1 MEFIFPSV
9 IIGLVILAI
18 VLLFVL
24 LSKVKQNESSIIN
37 SKLLDY
43 EKKLDS
49 YEKNLKDEFE
59 RNRKENSD
67 SNRESRKESNET
79 IVKFQD
85 SINLKIDTLTK
96 NTQDTITKQ
105 QESATSNF
113 TKFSESMTNQI
124 STMSKNTQSSLDSQK
139 ESVQN
144 SLKASQETLV
154 SFQNSLQ
161 NKIDDLTKNTQDTL
175 TSNLTKFMSTLSE
188 RLDSLSKVTQ
198 ENLTKQQ
205 ETVQNSLKNIQDSNE
220 KKLEQMRA
228 TVDEKLQ
235 TTLEKRLTN
244 SFELVTKQLEAVQK
258 GLGEMQNLANDVG
271 GLKRALTN
279 VKTAGG
285 MGEVQLETILNDFLS
300 VEQFEKNAHPNPS
313 NSRKVVEFAV
323 KIPSKT
329 SERDF
334 IYLPIDSKYPATV
347 WDNLTL
353 AYEQGDKEQI
363 EILRKQLETEIKKFA
378 KDIKE
383 KYIEVPYTTDFGIL
397 FVPYES
403 LYAELN
409 RIPGLVQ
416 KLQNELKITVSG
428 PSTLAALLNSLQMGF
443 RTLAIQKETSKV
455 WDLLGAVKTEFG
467 KFGTVLQ
474 KTKEKL
480 QSATSEIEKA
490 ETRSRQIEKKLTK
503 VEALPESDSANKI
516 LEIDSEEVE

>member
-1 MEFIFPSV
+1 MEFIFPTI
-9 IIGLVILAI
+9 IIGLVIITI
-18 VLLFVL
+18 VLLIIL
-24 LSKVKQNESSIIN
+24 LLKVKQNESSIIN

-43 EKKLDS
+43 EKKLDN

-59 RNRKENSD
+59 RNRKENSE

-85 SINLKIDTLTK
+85 SINSKFDTLTK
-96 NTQDTITKQ
+96 NTQ
-105 QESATSNF
+105 EA
-113 TKFSESMTNQI
+113 M
-124 STMSKNTQSSLDSQK
+124 
-139 ESVQN
+139 
-144 SLKASQETLV
+144 
-154 SFQNSLQ
+154 
-161 NKIDDLTKNTQDTL
+161 

-198 ENLTKQQ
+198 DNLTKQQ

-313 NSRKVVEFAV
+313 NPRKVVEFAV
-323 KIPSKT
+323 KIPSKNT
-329 SERDF
+329 EREF
-334 IYLPIDSKYPATV
+334 IYLPLDSKYPATV

-353 AYEQGDKEQI
+353 AYEQGEKEQI
-363 EILRKQLETEIKKFA
+363 EVLRKQLETEIKKFA

-383 KYIEVPYTTDFGIL
+383 KYVEVPYTTDFGIL

-416 KLQNELKITVSG
+416 KLQNELKVTVAG
-428 PSTLAALLNSLQMGF
+428 PSTLTALLNSLQMGF

-490 ETRSRQIEKKLTK
+490 ETRSRQIERKLTK
-503 VEALPESDSANKI
+503 VEALPESDTANKI
-516 LEIDSEEVE
+516 LEIDSDEAE

>member
-1 MEFIFPSV
+1 MEFIFPSI
-9 IIGLVILAI
+9 IIGLVIITI
-18 VLLFVL
+18 VLLIIL
-24 LSKVKQNESSIIN
+24 LLKVKQNESSIIN

-43 EKKLDS
+43 EKKLDN

-59 RNRKENSD
+59 RNRKENSE
-67 SNRESRKESNET
+67 SNRASRKESNET

-85 SINLKIDTLTK
+85 SINSKFDTLTK
-96 NTQDTITKQ
+96 NTQ
-105 QESATSNF
+105 EA
-113 TKFSESMTNQI
+113 M
-124 STMSKNTQSSLDSQK
+124 
-139 ESVQN
+139 
-144 SLKASQETLV
+144 
-154 SFQNSLQ
+154 
-161 NKIDDLTKNTQDTL
+161 

-198 ENLTKQQ
+198 DNLTKQQ

-313 NSRKVVEFAV
+313 NPRKVVEFAV
-323 KIPSKT
+323 KIPSKNT
-329 SERDF
+329 EREF
-334 IYLPIDSKYPATV
+334 IYLPLDSKYPATV

-353 AYEQGDKEQI
+353 AYEQGEKEQI
-363 EILRKQLETEIKKFA
+363 EVLRKQLETEIKKFA

-416 KLQNELKITVSG
+416 KLQNELKVTVAG
-428 PSTLAALLNSLQMGF
+428 PSTLTALLNSLQMGF

-490 ETRSRQIEKKLTK
+490 ETRSRQIERKLTK
-503 VEALPESDSANKI
+503 VEALPESDTANKI
-516 LEIDSEEVE
+516 LEIDSDEAE

>member
-1 MEFIFPSV
+1 MEFIFPSI
-9 IIGLVILAI
+9 IIGLVIITI
-18 VLLFVL
+18 VLLIIL
-24 LSKVKQNESSIIN
+24 LLKVKQNESSIIN

-43 EKKLDS
+43 EKKLDN

-59 RNRKENSD
+59 RNRKENSE
-67 SNRESRKESNET
+67 SNSESRKESNET

-85 SINLKIDTLTK
+85 SINSKFDTLTK
-96 NTQDTITKQ
+96 NTQ
-105 QESATSNF
+105 EA
-113 TKFSESMTNQI
+113 M
-124 STMSKNTQSSLDSQK
+124 
-139 ESVQN
+139 
-144 SLKASQETLV
+144 
-154 SFQNSLQ
+154 
-161 NKIDDLTKNTQDTL
+161 

-198 ENLTKQQ
+198 DNLTKQQ

-313 NSRKVVEFAV
+313 NPRKVVEFAV
-323 KIPSKT
+323 KIPSKNT
-329 SERDF
+329 EREF
-334 IYLPIDSKYPATV
+334 IYLPLDSKYPATV

-353 AYEQGDKEQI
+353 AYEQGEKEQI
-363 EILRKQLETEIKKFA
+363 EVLRKQLETEIKKFA

-416 KLQNELKITVSG
+416 KLQNELKVTVAG
-428 PSTLAALLNSLQMGF
+428 PSTLTALLNSLQMGF

-490 ETRSRQIEKKLTK
+490 ETRSRQIERKLTK
-503 VEALPESDSANKI
+503 VEALPESDTANKI
-516 LEIDSEEVE
+516 LEIDSDEAE

>member
-1 MEFIFPSV
+1 MEFIFPSI
-9 IIGLVILAI
+9 IIGLVIITI
-18 VLLFVL
+18 VLLIIL
-24 LSKVKQNESSIIN
+24 LLKVKQNESSIIN

-43 EKKLDS
+43 EKKLDN

-59 RNRKENSD
+59 RNRKENSE

-85 SINLKIDTLTK
+85 SINSKFDTLTK
-96 NTQDTITKQ
+96 NTQ
-105 QESATSNF
+105 EA
-113 TKFSESMTNQI
+113 M
-124 STMSKNTQSSLDSQK
+124 
-139 ESVQN
+139 
-144 SLKASQETLV
+144 
-154 SFQNSLQ
+154 
-161 NKIDDLTKNTQDTL
+161 

-198 ENLTKQQ
+198 DNLTKQQ

-235 TTLEKRLTN
+235 TTLEKRLKN

-313 NSRKVVEFAV
+313 NPRKVVEFAV
-323 KIPSKT
+323 KIPSKNT
-329 SERDF
+329 EREF
-334 IYLPIDSKYPATV
+334 IYLPLDSKYPATV

-353 AYEQGDKEQI
+353 AYEQGEKEQI
-363 EILRKQLETEIKKFA
+363 EVLRKQLETEIKKFA

-416 KLQNELKITVSG
+416 KLQNELKVTVAG
-428 PSTLAALLNSLQMGF
+428 PSTLTALLNSLQMGF

-490 ETRSRQIEKKLTK
+490 ETRSRQIERKLTK
-503 VEALPESDSANKI
+503 VEALPESDTANKI
-516 LEIDSEEVE
+516 LEIDSDEAE

>member
-1 MEFIFPSV
+1 MEFIFPSI
-9 IIGLVILAI
+9 IIGLVIITI
-18 VLLFVL
+18 VLLIIL
-24 LSKVKQNESSIIN
+24 LLKVKQNESSIIN

-43 EKKLDS
+43 EKKLDN

-59 RNRKENSD
+59 RNRKENSE

-85 SINLKIDTLTK
+85 SINSKFDTLTK
-96 NTQDTITKQ
+96 NTQ
-105 QESATSNF
+105 EA
-113 TKFSESMTNQI
+113 M
-124 STMSKNTQSSLDSQK
+124 
-139 ESVQN
+139 
-144 SLKASQETLV
+144 
-154 SFQNSLQ
+154 
-161 NKIDDLTKNTQDTL
+161 

-198 ENLTKQQ
+198 DNLSKQQ

-313 NSRKVVEFAV
+313 NPRKVVEFAV
-323 KIPSKT
+323 KIPSKNT
-329 SERDF
+329 EREF
-334 IYLPIDSKYPATV
+334 IYLPLDSKYPATV

-353 AYEQGDKEQI
+353 AYEQGEKEQI
-363 EILRKQLETEIKKFA
+363 EVLRKQLETEIKKFA

-416 KLQNELKITVSG
+416 KLQNELKVTVTG
-428 PSTLAALLNSLQMGF
+428 PSTLTALLNSLQMGF

-490 ETRSRQIEKKLTK
+490 ETRSRQIERKLTK
-503 VEALPESDSANKI
+503 VEALSESDTANKI
-516 LEIDSEEVE
+516 LEIDSDEAE

>member
-1 MEFIFPSV
+1 MEFIFPSI
-9 IIGLVILAI
+9 IIGLVIITI
-18 VLLFVL
+18 VLLIIL
-24 LSKVKQNESSIIN
+24 LLKVKQNESSIIN

-43 EKKLDS
+43 EKKLDN

-59 RNRKENSD
+59 RNRKENSE

-85 SINLKIDTLTK
+85 SINSKFDTLTK
-96 NTQDTITKQ
+96 NTQ
-105 QESATSNF
+105 EA
-113 TKFSESMTNQI
+113 M
-124 STMSKNTQSSLDSQK
+124 
-139 ESVQN
+139 
-144 SLKASQETLV
+144 
-154 SFQNSLQ
+154 
-161 NKIDDLTKNTQDTL
+161 

-198 ENLTKQQ
+198 DNLTKQQ

-313 NSRKVVEFAV
+313 NPRKVVEFAV
-323 KIPSKT
+323 KIPSKNT
-329 SERDF
+329 EREF
-334 IYLPIDSKYPATV
+334 IYLPLDSKYPATV

-353 AYEQGDKEQI
+353 AYEQGEKEQI
-363 EILRKQLETEIKKFA
+363 EVLRKQLETEIKKFA

-409 RIPGLVQ
+409 RMPGLVQ
-416 KLQNELKITVSG
+416 KLQNELKVTVAG
-428 PSTLAALLNSLQMGF
+428 PSTLTALLNSLQMGF

-490 ETRSRQIEKKLTK
+490 ETRSRQIERKLTK
-503 VEALPESDSANKI
+503 VEALPESDTANKI
-516 LEIDSEEVE
+516 LEIDSDEAE

>member
-1 MEFIFPSV
+1 MEFIFPSI
-9 IIGLVILAI
+9 IIGLVIITI
-18 VLLFVL
+18 VLLIIL
-24 LSKVKQNESSIIN
+24 LLKVKQNESSIIN

-43 EKKLDS
+43 EKKLDN

-59 RNRKENSD
+59 RNRKENSE

-85 SINLKIDTLTK
+85 SINSKFDTLTK
-96 NTQDTITKQ
+96 NTQ
-105 QESATSNF
+105 EA
-113 TKFSESMTNQI
+113 M
-124 STMSKNTQSSLDSQK
+124 
-139 ESVQN
+139 
-144 SLKASQETLV
+144 
-154 SFQNSLQ
+154 
-161 NKIDDLTKNTQDTL
+161 

-198 ENLTKQQ
+198 DNLTKQQ

-313 NSRKVVEFAV
+313 NPRKVVEFAV
-323 KIPSKT
+323 KIPSKNT
-329 SERDF
+329 EREF
-334 IYLPIDSKYPATV
+334 IYLPLDSKYPATV

-353 AYEQGDKEQI
+353 AYEQGEKEQI
-363 EILRKQLETEIKKFA
+363 EVLRKQLETEIKKFA

-416 KLQNELKITVSG
+416 KLQNELKVTVAS
-428 PSTLAALLNSLQMGF
+428 PSTLTALLNSLQMGF

-490 ETRSRQIEKKLTK
+490 ETRSRQIERKLTK
-503 VEALPESDSANKI
+503 VEALPESDTANRI
-516 LEIDSEEVE
+516 LETDSDDVE

>member
-1 MEFIFPSV
+1 MEFLFPSI
-9 IIGLVILAI
+9 IIGLITIVI
-18 VLLFVL
+18 VLLIIL
-24 LSKVKQNESSIIN
+24 LLKVKQNESSIIN
-37 SKLLDY
+37 SKLLEY
-43 EKKLDS
+43 EKKLDN
-49 YEKNLKDEFE
+49 YDKNLKDEFE
-59 RNRKENSD
+59 RNRKENSE

-85 SINLKIDTLTK
+85 SINSKFDTLTK
-96 NTQDTITKQ
+96 NTQ
-105 QESATSNF
+105 EA
-113 TKFSESMTNQI
+113 M
-124 STMSKNTQSSLDSQK
+124 
-139 ESVQN
+139 
-144 SLKASQETLV
+144 
-154 SFQNSLQ
+154 
-161 NKIDDLTKNTQDTL
+161 

-198 ENLTKQQ
+198 ENLTEQQ

-235 TTLEKRLTN
+235 STLEKRLTS

-258 GLGEMQNLANDVG
+258 GLGEMQNLASDVG
-271 GLKRALTN
+271 GLKRALSN

-285 MGEVQLETILNDFLS
+285 MGEVQLETILSDFLS

-313 NSRKVVEFAV
+313 NPRKVVEFAV
-323 KIPSKT
+323 KIPSKNT
-329 SERDF
+329 EKEY

-347 WDNLTL
+347 WDNLTM
-353 AYEQGDKEQI
+353 AYEQGDKDQI
-363 EILRKQLETEIKKFA
+363 DALRKQLETEIKKFA

-416 KLQNELKITVSG
+416 KLQNELKVTIAG
-428 PSTLAALLNSLQMGF
+428 PSTLTALLNSLQMGF

-490 ETRSRQIEKKLTK
+490 ETRSRQIERKLTK
-503 VEALPESDSANKI
+503 IDALPDADASKKM
-516 LEIDSEEVE
+516 LEIEADDSE

>member
-1 MEFIFPSV
+1 MEFIFPSI
-9 IIGLVILAI
+9 IIGLVIITI
-18 VLLFVL
+18 VLLIIL
-24 LSKVKQNESSIIN
+24 LLKVKQNESNIIN

-43 EKKLDS
+43 EKKLDN

-59 RNRKENSD
+59 RNRKENSE

-85 SINLKIDTLTK
+85 SINSKFDTLTK
-96 NTQDTITKQ
+96 NTQ
-105 QESATSNF
+105 EA
-113 TKFSESMTNQI
+113 M
-124 STMSKNTQSSLDSQK
+124 
-139 ESVQN
+139 
-144 SLKASQETLV
+144 
-154 SFQNSLQ
+154 
-161 NKIDDLTKNTQDTL
+161 

-198 ENLTKQQ
+198 DNLTKQQ

-313 NSRKVVEFAV
+313 NPRKVVEFAV
-323 KIPSKT
+323 KIPSKNT
-329 SERDF
+329 EREF
-334 IYLPIDSKYPATV
+334 IYLPLDSKYPATV

-353 AYEQGDKEQI
+353 AYEQGEKEQI
-363 EILRKQLETEIKKFA
+363 EVLRKQLETEIKKFA

-416 KLQNELKITVSG
+416 KLQNELKVTVAG
-428 PSTLAALLNSLQMGF
+428 PSTLTALLNSLQMGF

-490 ETRSRQIEKKLTK
+490 ETRSRQIERKLTK
-503 VEALPESDSANKI
+503 VEALPESDTANKI
-516 LEIDSEEVE
+516 LEIDSDEAE

>member
-1 MEFIFPSV
+1 MEFIFPSI
-9 IIGLVILAI
+9 IIGLVIITI
-18 VLLFVL
+18 VLLIIL
-24 LSKVKQNESSIIN
+24 LLKVKQNESSIIN

-43 EKKLDS
+43 EKKLDN

-59 RNRKENSD
+59 RNRKENSE

-85 SINLKIDTLTK
+85 SINSKFDTLTK
-96 NTQDTITKQ
+96 NTQ
-105 QESATSNF
+105 EA
-113 TKFSESMTNQI
+113 M
-124 STMSKNTQSSLDSQK
+124 
-139 ESVQN
+139 
-144 SLKASQETLV
+144 
-154 SFQNSLQ
+154 
-161 NKIDDLTKNTQDTL
+161 

-198 ENLTKQQ
+198 DNLTKQQ

-313 NSRKVVEFAV
+313 NPRKVVEFAV
-323 KIPSKT
+323 KIPSKNT
-329 SERDF
+329 EREF
-334 IYLPIDSKYPATV
+334 IYLPLDSKYPATV
-347 WDNLTL
+347 WDNLTQ
-353 AYEQGDKEQI
+353 AYEQGEKEQI
-363 EILRKQLETEIKKFA
+363 EVLRKQLETEIKKFA

-416 KLQNELKITVSG
+416 KLQNELKVTVAG
-428 PSTLAALLNSLQMGF
+428 PSTLTALLNSLQMGF

-490 ETRSRQIEKKLTK
+490 ETRSRQIERKLTK
-503 VEALPESDSANKI
+503 VEALPESDTANKI
-516 LEIDSEEVE
+516 LEIDSDEAE

>member
-1 MEFIFPSV
+1 MEFIFPLI
-9 IIGLVILAI
+9 IIGLVIITI
-18 VLLFVL
+18 VLLIIL
-24 LSKVKQNESSIIN
+24 LLKVKQNESSIIN

-43 EKKLDS
+43 EKKLDN

-59 RNRKENSD
+59 RNRKENSE

-85 SINLKIDTLTK
+85 SINSKFDTLTK
-96 NTQDTITKQ
+96 NTQ
-105 QESATSNF
+105 EA
-113 TKFSESMTNQI
+113 M
-124 STMSKNTQSSLDSQK
+124 
-139 ESVQN
+139 
-144 SLKASQETLV
+144 
-154 SFQNSLQ
+154 
-161 NKIDDLTKNTQDTL
+161 

-198 ENLTKQQ
+198 DNLTKQQ

-313 NSRKVVEFAV
+313 NPRKVVEFAV
-323 KIPSKT
+323 KIPSKNT
-329 SERDF
+329 EREF
-334 IYLPIDSKYPATV
+334 IYLPLDSKYPATV

-353 AYEQGDKEQI
+353 AYEQGEKEQI
-363 EILRKQLETEIKKFA
+363 EVLRKQLETEIKKFA

-416 KLQNELKITVSG
+416 KLQNEYKVTVAG
-428 PSTLAALLNSLQMGF
+428 PSTLTALLNSLQMGF

-490 ETRSRQIEKKLTK
+490 ETRSRQIERKLTK
-503 VEALPESDSANKI
+503 VEALPESDTANKI
-516 LEIDSEEVE
+516 LEIDSDEAE

>member
-1 MEFIFPSV
+1 MEFLFPSI
-9 IIGLVILAI
+9 IIGLITIVI
-18 VLLFVL
+18 VLLIIL
-24 LSKVKQNESSIIN
+24 LLKVKQNESSIIN
-37 SKLLDY
+37 SKLLEY
-43 EKKLDS
+43 EKKLDN
-49 YEKNLKDEFE
+49 YDKNLKDEFE
-59 RNRKENSD
+59 RNRKENSE

-85 SINLKIDTLTK
+85 SINSKFDTLTK
-96 NTQDTITKQ
+96 NTQ
-105 QESATSNF
+105 EA
-113 TKFSESMTNQI
+113 M
-124 STMSKNTQSSLDSQK
+124 
-139 ESVQN
+139 
-144 SLKASQETLV
+144 
-154 SFQNSLQ
+154 
-161 NKIDDLTKNTQDTL
+161 

-235 TTLEKRLTN
+235 STLEKRLTS

-258 GLGEMQNLANDVG
+258 GLGEMQNLASDVG
-271 GLKRALTN
+271 GLKRALSN

-285 MGEVQLETILNDFLS
+285 MGEVQLETILSDFLS

-313 NSRKVVEFAV
+313 NPRKVVEFAV
-323 KIPSKT
+323 KIPSKNT
-329 SERDF
+329 EKEY

-347 WDNLTL
+347 WDNLTM
-353 AYEQGDKEQI
+353 AYEQGDKDQI
-363 EILRKQLETEIKKFA
+363 DALRKQLETEIKKFA

-416 KLQNELKITVSG
+416 KLQNELKVTIAG
-428 PSTLAALLNSLQMGF
+428 PSTLTALLNSLQMGF
-443 RTLAIQKETSKV
+443 RTLAIQKETSKD
-455 WDLLGAVKTEFG
+455 WDLLGAVKTELG

-490 ETRSRQIEKKLTK
+490 ETRSRQIERKLTK
-503 VEALPESDSANKI
+503 IDALPDADASKKM
-516 LEIDSEEVE
+516 LEIEADDSE